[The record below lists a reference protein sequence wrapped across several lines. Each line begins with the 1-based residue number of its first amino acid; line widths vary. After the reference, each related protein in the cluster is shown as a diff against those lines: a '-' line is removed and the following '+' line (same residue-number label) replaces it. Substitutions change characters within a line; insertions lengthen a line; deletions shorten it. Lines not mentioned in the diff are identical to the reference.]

1 MLDSEIYIIT
11 LFNIIGHIANISKEV
26 IGLHH
31 NGLIQCYDQ
40 ITTKTNQDK
49 AYGCTTIMV
58 TSYMFI
64 HLLGED
70 FIIRDFRS
78 HFFFKN
84 EKHIMLCD
92 ETLKLKRVCLK

>member
-1 MLDSEIYIIT
+1 MLDSKIYIIT

-58 TSYMFI
+58 TSYMSM

-70 FIIRDFRS
+70 LIIRDFRS
-78 HFFFKN
+78 HFLFKK

-92 ETLKLKRVCLK
+92 ETLKLKKVCFK